1 MTWPPCRLL
10 KGNDVHIVQRMV
22 NVLELLGRD
31 PEMND
36 DIRVAGGIPLLLSI
50 LQYVLVGVVNV
61 LFLRASGCK

>member
-1 MTWPPCRLL
+1 
-10 KGNDVHIVQRMV
+10 
-22 NVLELLGRD
+22 
-31 PEMND
+31 MND